1 MQERAVEEHGREA
14 LQAGMAE
21 EPRLDDRCSIP
32 KRVYLVSEMSIFNS
46 EMSILQWKIQSQKR
60 MGTVKTRFSIAE
72 MFQIMVFLFEVF
84 QGTQRNDSTATALYG
99 GAAEKPVF
107 LICGVAPSS

>member
-32 KRVYLVSEMSIFNS
+32 KRLYLISEMSIFNS

-60 MGTVKTRFSIAE
+60 MGTVKTRFYIGE
-72 MFQIMVFLFEVF
+72 MFQIMVFCLKFSK
-84 QGTQRNDSTATALYG
+84 GHSATTAQQQQQHFMEELR
-99 GAAEKPVF
+99 KNQ
-107 LICGVAPSS
+107 CS